1 MALLTACER
10 PLVPLVPE
18 SLRQPVQVPDSPV
31 TTTGQ
36 LARRAVDLTAAVQNA
51 NARIVAIDCIL
62 DAAEAGD
69 PDPACT
75 GPR

>member
-1 MALLTACER
+1 
-10 PLVPLVPE
+10 
-18 SLRQPVQVPDSPV
+18 V